1 MSYDQAEGLRQL
13 VESRH
18 EKARM
23 MPVSRKPQERAQ
35 VSTARI
41 IAVTSGKGGVGKS
54 NFTLNFAL
62 SLQEAGY
69 RTLVF
74 DADIGMGNIDVLLGA
89 TSGVSLMHVLRDG
102 RSLQDII
109 QVGPRGMHYIPGGS
123 GFQELLDMPSVHI
136 EHFIQEMEKW
146 SEQYDVILFD
156 TGAGL
161 SKETMQFLTAADE
174 TLVVTTPEPTS
185 TADAYAL
192 IKVVTAA
199 RPDHT
204 FRLVINRASDW
215 KEGSQTAERLSSVA
229 ERFLHRPIP
238 TLGILYDDPHVMQ
251 AVKKQ
256 IPFTILY
263 PQCIVAKQL
272 RELANAYIHGAGQ
285 AGQTGGVKHFLRK
298 WLGKWSS

>member
-18 EKARM
+18 ERVGSTVSSRM
-23 MPVSRKPQERAQ
+23 AQ
-35 VSTARI
+35 GSSEVRSARI

-62 SLQEAGY
+62 SLQDAGY

-102 RSLQDII
+102 HSLQDII

-146 SEQYDVILFD
+146 SSQYDVILFD

-161 SKETMQFLTAADE
+161 SKETMQFLSAADE

-185 TADAYAL
+185 IADAYAL
-192 IKVVTAA
+192 IKVVSAA
-199 RPDHT
+199 RPDHS

-215 KEGSQTAERLSSVA
+215 KEGSQTAERLSTVA
-229 ERFLHRPIP
+229 ERFLNRPIP

-251 AVKKQ
+251 AVKRQ
-256 IPFTILY
+256 IPFAILY

-272 RELANAYIHGAGQ
+272 RELANAYIHGIGQTGQ
-285 AGQTGGVKHFLRK
+285 AGGVKQFLRK
-298 WLGKWSS
+298 WLGRWSS

>member
-18 EKARM
+18 ERAGSTASSRM
-23 MPVSRKPQERAQ
+23 AQ
-35 VSTARI
+35 GSSEVRSARI

-102 RSLQDII
+102 HSLQDII

-136 EHFIQEMEKW
+136 EHFIQEMENW
-146 SEQYDVILFD
+146 SSQYDVILFD

-161 SKETMQFLTAADE
+161 SKETMQFLSAADE

-185 TADAYAL
+185 IADAYAL
-192 IKVVTAA
+192 IKVVSAT
-199 RPDHT
+199 RPDHS

-215 KEGSQTAERLSSVA
+215 REGSQTAERLSSVA
-229 ERFLHRPIP
+229 ERFLNRPIP
-238 TLGILYDDPHVMQ
+238 TLGILYDDSHVMQ
-251 AVKKQ
+251 SVKRQ
-256 IPFTILY
+256 IPFAILY

-272 RELANAYIHGAGQ
+272 RELANAYIHGIGQTGQ
-285 AGQTGGVKHFLRK
+285 AGGVKLFLRK
-298 WLGKWSS
+298 WLGRWSS